1 MPFATKES
9 KAEHNR
15 KYRADRKVP
24 LMMQRMQKRG
34 QTRISQRAYDLIKD
48 EASPEWLSTLKI
60 IGGELRQT
68 PSTTQTEKQRVSGRV
83 KVSPD
88 RVKEL
93 IDANPKYSAGT
104 RKIYKSKVNS
114 LMKLLC
120 ANQKDFSC
128 IYTKINAK
136 VSIIKR
142 EYKDAT
148 GYLRFM
154 AAMIDEFPEEIGRH
168 VAKQNVAIL
177 NRRKTAEVNAQQG
190 KTIENNQQREA
201 STDWKAEY
209 DKMVQHFVET
219 DELKAIKALYI
230 DGVRDHKGVIR
241 MIPRN
246 YFRAMKV
253 VENQKQV
260 FNKVDNFYVKS
271 SGTII
276 VNDYKT
282 QKFYKQIKHRLPK
295 GVRAI
300 MNKLIG
306 NNRTVFEGS
315 VESMN
320 AKVRQ
325 AIGVGVD
332 DYRRIMKHRAQSEG
346 LSVEA
351 IAKAMAHAPA
361 TGIVSY

>member
-1 MPFATKES
+1 MATM
-9 KAEHNR
+9 
-15 KYRADRKVP
+15 V
-24 LMMQRMQKRG
+24 
-34 QTRISQRAYDLIKD
+34 
-48 EASPEWLSTLKI
+48 
-60 IGGELRQT
+60 
-68 PSTTQTEKQRVSGRV
+68 
-83 KVSPD
+83 
-88 RVKEL
+88 
-93 IDANPKYSAGT
+93 
-104 RKIYKSKVNS
+104 
-114 LMKLLC
+114 
-120 ANQKDFSC
+120 
-128 IYTKINAK
+128 
-136 VSIIKR
+136 
-142 EYKDAT
+142 
-148 GYLRFM
+148 
-154 AAMIDEFPEEIGRH
+154 DEFPQEIGRH

-190 KTIENNQQREA
+190 KTIETNQQREA
-201 STDWKAEY
+201 ATDWKAEY
-209 DKMVQHFVET
+209 DKMVQHNVET

-246 YFRAMKV
+246 YFHAMKV
-253 VENQKQV
+253 VQNQKQA
-260 FNKVDNFYVKS
+260 NKVDNFYVKS
-271 SGTII
+271 SGTIVI
-276 VNDYKT
+276 NDYKT

-306 NNRTVFEGS
+306 NETVIFEGS

-332 DYRRIMKHRAQSEG
+332 DYRRIMKHQAQSEG
-346 LSVEA
+346 LTVEA

>member
-15 KYRADRKVP
+15 QYRADRKVP

-34 QTRISQRAYDLIKD
+34 QTRISQRAYDLIKG

-60 IGGELRQT
+60 IGGELRET
-68 PSTTQTEKQRVSGRV
+68 PTTTQTEKQRVSGRV

-104 RKIYKSKVNS
+104 RKIYKSKVNA

-120 ANQKDFSC
+120 ADQRDFSC

-154 AAMIDEFPEEIGRH
+154 ATMVDEFPEEIGRH

-177 NRRKTAEVNAQQG
+177 NRRKAAEVNAQQG
-190 KTIENNQQREA
+190 KTIETNQQREA
-201 STDWKAEY
+201 ATDWKVEY
-209 DKMVQHFVET
+209 DKMVQHYVET

-246 YFRAMKV
+246 YFHGLKV
-253 VENQKQV
+253 VSNQKQV
-260 FNKVDNFYVKS
+260 NKVDNFYVKS

-276 VNDYKT
+276 INDYKT

-300 MNKLIG
+300 MNTLIG
-306 NNRTVFEGS
+306 NKTVIFEGS
-315 VESMN
+315 AESMN

-351 IAKAMAHAPA
+351 VAKAMAHAPA